1 MEKKQDIKKWLIG
14 IGIIVIG
21 VIAIMGIFG
30 TRIFS
35 PTIKVNDEKS
45 FSIKG
50 ITSLQIDMTKEQ
62 IRIIR
67 VQTNEVKIH
76 YHGTSK
82 QDLKLSTETNNGI
95 VNIGSTRTTNLMQE
109 NLYVDI
115 YLPEDYNA
123 QLVIHTTSGNVTSE
137 KVHTE
142 ATAINTTSGNIF
154 LSDYTGNINLK
165 TSSGSISLSNCT
177 GNINLKTNSGDI
189 SATYNT
195 FGEQNINIVT
205 TSGSIQL
212 QLPDAAEFLL
222 DAKTSTG
229 KLHSDFSV
237 EEDNKQ
243 MSGQIGAKS
252 NKVVL
257 QTSTGGINLLK
268 GALTQ

>member
-1 MEKKQDIKKWLIG
+1 MKRKKHIKKWLIV

-21 VIAIMGIFG
+21 VIVIMGIFG
-30 TRIFS
+30 TRVFA

-45 FSIKG
+45 FSVKSIKG
-50 ITSLQIDMTKEQ
+50 LKVDMTKEQ

-67 VQTNEVKIH
+67 AKLNEVRLH

-82 QDLKLSTETNNGI
+82 QDLKLSTQTSNGI
-95 VNIGSTRTTNLMQE
+95 IIVGSTRTTNLMQE
-109 NLYVDI
+109 DLYLDI
-115 YLPEDYNA
+115 YLPNDYDA
-123 QLVIHTTSGNVTSE
+123 QLIIHTTSGNVTSE
-137 KVHTE
+137 KAHAET
-142 ATAINTTSGNIF
+142 ISI
-154 LSDYTGNINLK
+154 S
-165 TSSGSISLSNCT
+165 TSSGKIALNDCT
-177 GNINLKTNSGDI
+177 GNINLKASSGDI
-189 SATYNT
+189 SAIYNT

-212 QLPDAAEFLL
+212 QLPNAAEFLL

-237 EEDNKQ
+237 IENGKK

-257 QTSTGGINLLK
+257 KSSTGGINLFK
-268 GALTQ
+268 K

>member
-1 MEKKQDIKKWLIG
+1 MKKKQGIKKWLIG

-21 VIAIMGIFG
+21 VIVIMGIFG
-30 TRIFS
+30 TRAFA
-35 PTIKVNDEKS
+35 PTIKVNDEKA
-45 FSIKG
+45 FSVKG
-50 ITSLQIDMTKEQ
+50 IKSLQVDMTKEQ
-62 IRIIR
+62 IRIMR
-67 VQTNEVKIH
+67 AQTNEVRLH

-82 QDLKLSTETNNGI
+82 QDLKLSTKTSNGTVI
-95 VNIGSTRTTNLMQE
+95 VGSTRTTNLMRE
-109 NLYVDI
+109 DLYVDI
-115 YLPEDYNA
+115 YLPEGYDA
-123 QLVIHTTSGNVTSE
+123 QLFIHTTSGNVTSE
-137 KVHTE
+137 KVHAE
-142 ATAINTTSGNIF
+142 ATTISTTAGKIA
-154 LSDYTGNINLK
+154 LSD
-165 TSSGSISLSNCT
+165 CT
-177 GNINLKTNSGDI
+177 GNINLKASSGDI

-212 QLPDAAEFLL
+212 QLPSAAEFLL

-237 EEDNKQ
+237 KEDGKK

-268 GALTQ
+268 K